1 MFKKIYIVLLL
12 VFILLSSCLF
22 VCASDINMNLQN
34 NTTTS
39 GTSNTASAS
48 KCFIFFTRSEFRFN
62 KYSKYFVNSCWSIIN
77 IISNSHINKI
87 KIVIIKFFSKIGK
100 LENNFPILF
109 LCIFYFKK
117 TIILLNNYFKLYIF

>member
-39 GTSNTASAS
+39 GTSNTASPLNALSSLPEAS
-48 KCFIFFTRSEFRFN
+48 
-62 KYSKYFVNSCWSIIN
+62 FVNSCWSIIN
-77 IISNSHINKI
+77 VISNSHINKI